1 MLASPTVEEHLNTE
15 HADVEAFLMD
25 RGVHTVIAAFA
36 DHPGVVRGKRLP
48 TAYFLRT
55 LDTGVA
61 FCKAVLGWDIQGG
74 LLDGIPWASFDSGYP
89 DFVARPDIDTLRLAT
104 WHEGTAFVLSD
115 LYTEHGD
122 VVEAAPRQVLKRIV
136 DRVRAAGYLP
146 KIGAELEFYLTD
158 DEGKP
163 VFDDVQC
170 YSVEHASLVEN
181 VLGSVRA
188 ALLAAGIEVEASG
201 TEYGP
206 GQAEI
211 TFAYGDALAVA
222 DATVFFKLAVREIAR
237 AHGLRATFM
246 AKPLA
251 GESGNGFHVHQ
262 SLWSLDGATNAF
274 AAKAGL
280 AESYIAGLLHTAREF
295 QLLGAPTVNSF
306 KRIQPKSFAP
316 TNATWGVDNRTAA
329 TRAFLDAG
337 PATRIEHRTGA
348 ADANPYLI
356 IAANLA
362 GGLLGVTERL
372 VPPLQ
377 VGSDAAEAAAVAL
390 PHDLA
395 EAVEAFAASAT
406 ARDVFGA
413 DFHHAYSTLG
423 RHELA
428 AWNAAVTDWE
438 RSRYFDLA

>member
-1 MLASPTVEEHLNTE
+1 MLAYPTVEERLHTE
-15 HADVEAFLMD
+15 HAAVEAFLMD
-25 RGVHTVIAAFA
+25 QGVHTVIAAFA
-36 DHPGVVRGKRLP
+36 DHPGVVRGKRVP
-48 TAYFLRT
+48 TAQFLRS

-89 DFVARPDIDTLRLAT
+89 DFVARPDPDTLRLAS

-122 VVEAAPRQVLKRIV
+122 IVDAAPRQVLKRVV
-136 DRVRAAGYLP
+136 DRVIAAGYVP
-146 KIGAELEFYLTD
+146 KVGAELEFYLTD
-158 DEGKP
+158 ADGRPAFEG
-163 VFDDVQC
+163 VQC
-170 YSVEHASLVEN
+170 YSVEHATLVEG
-181 VLGSVRA
+181 VLGAVRG
-188 ALLAAGIEVEASG
+188 ALLAAGVEVEASG

-222 DATVFFKLAVREIAR
+222 DTTVFFKWAVREIAR
-237 AHGLRATFM
+237 VHGLRATFM

-251 GESGNGFHVHQ
+251 DQSGNGFHVHQ
-262 SLWSLDGATNAF
+262 SLWSLDGRTNAF
-274 AAKAGL
+274 AADRGL
-280 AESYIAGLLHTAREF
+280 AESYVAGLLRTARDF
-295 QLLGAPTVNSF
+295 QLLSAPTVNSY
-306 KRIQPKSFAP
+306 KRIQAQSFAP
-316 TNATWGVDNRTAA
+316 TNATWGFDNRTAA
-329 TRAFLDAG
+329 TRAFFDVGSAS
-337 PATRIEHRTGA
+337 RIEHRTGA

-362 GGLLGVTERL
+362 GGLRGISEDL
-372 VPPLQ
+372 VPPPP
-377 VGSDAAEAAAVAL
+377 VGRDAAVVNAVAL
-390 PHDLA
+390 PRDLA
-395 EAVEAFAASAT
+395 EAVEVFKTSEL
-406 ARDVFGA
+406 ARDAFGA

-428 AWNAAVTDWE
+428 VWNAAVTDWE